1 MSVAQYDF
9 EIIQGATFTQPFVW
23 KDGDGDPVDLTGYAA
38 RMQVRKSVQAK
49 DVLLE
54 ATTANGRI
62 VIYPL
67 TGTFTLSLPAA
78 VTESLDW
85 LCGRYDIELVASDGF
100 VVRILEGTVSV
111 SREITRD

>member
-23 KDGDGDPVDLTGYAA
+23 KDGDGDPVDLTGYTA
-38 RMQVRKSVQAK
+38 RMQVRKSVQAE

-62 VIYPL
+62 VIDPL
-67 TGTFTLSLPAA
+67 TGTFTLTLSAS
-78 VTESLDW
+78 VTESIDW
-85 LCGRYDIELVASDGF
+85 LCGQYDIELVDSDGV
-100 VVRILEGTVSV
+100 VVRILEGHIAV
-111 SREITRD
+111 SREITRA